1 MAKNARKPKGMRVL
15 ERPDVI
21 ASIISDIKLS
31 GGNSVAKDKT
41 SPQAIWRFKLRREG
55 KLLAVKDRAKEL
67 YAASKDIPKHAHSSY
82 HNALVCA
89 MQETGYTKEAAWK
102 WYVAFIESCTN
113 LEREKWT
120 EYMAETMKLQD
131 RVNAVQ
137 EATNP
142 DDNWRRED
150 LPDDIAWVASRPC
163 LLSERQS
170 QKEAMPLGPEDFI
183 GCPSPQARF
192 MLDSAFKEPQQ
203 FLDQLIKMQVQ
214 QWSKRKVDV
223 SEKTKEVVAEVK
235 EEVAEVKVVD
245 RSEAQRLLEQAL
257 KRYV

>member
-1 MAKNARKPKGMRVL
+1 MKVL

-21 ASIISDIKLS
+21 ASIISDLKIS
-31 GGNSVAKDKT
+31 SGNSVATDKT
-41 SPQAIWRFKLRREG
+41 NPQAIWRFKLRREG
-55 KLLAVKDRAKEL
+55 KLLAVKARAKEL
-67 YAASKDIPKHAHSSY
+67 YDASKDIPNHAHKSY
-82 HNALVCA
+82 HNALVFA
-89 MQETGYTKEAAWK
+89 MQETGYTKDAAWK
-102 WYVAFIESCTN
+102 WYMAFIESCTN
-113 LEREKWT
+113 LERQKWT
-120 EYMAETMKLQD
+120 EYMAETMKMQD
-131 RVNAVQ
+131 RITAVQ
-137 EATNP
+137 EAIHP

-170 QKEAMPLGPEDFI
+170 QKESLPLGPEDFI

-223 SEKTKEVVAEVK
+223 SDKTKEVVAEVK
-235 EEVAEVKVVD
+235 EVVEEVKVVD
-245 RSEAQRLLEQAL
+245 LSQAQRLLEQAL